1 VGPINHELD
10 GSFPEAADT
19 GFMRLAAFL
28 AMILMVGN
36 IAGGQTTQPS
46 GPEAVEAA
54 WERQVS
60 SLAAAVA
67 AHDSAGLQA
76 LVPPTCAVHRFNG
89 PKDADLASLIDF
101 TSDKS
106 VLGDHAYLDSP
117 GTAAADIARDIN
129 ASALVSD
136 FTKKTLE
143 LNDKRDQAVVVR
155 WMAQSLGMEDNTPI
169 AVIVLWQNGPTP
181 DDRLRPNFI
190 LIKAEKDGDG
200 FKFGQIVYGDPLD

>member
-1 VGPINHELD
+1 
-10 GSFPEAADT
+10 
-19 GFMRLAAFL
+19 MRLAAFITI
-28 AMILMVGN
+28 ILMLGN

-46 GPEAVEAA
+46 GPEAIEAA

-60 SLAAAVA
+60 SLAAAMA
-67 AHDSAGLQA
+67 AHDSPGLQA
-76 LVPPTCAVHRFNG
+76 LVPAGCAVHRFSG
-89 PKDADLASLIDF
+89 QRDADLASLVDF

-106 VLGDHAYLDSP
+106 VLGDHAYLYSP
-117 GTAAADIARDIN
+117 TTVAADIARDVN
-129 ASALVSD
+129 ASTLVSD
-136 FTKKTLE
+136 FTKKTLAMD
-143 LNDKRDQAVVVR
+143 DKRDQAVVLR
-155 WMAQSLGMEDNTPI
+155 WIAQSFGAEDNLPI